1 MAASPETLY
10 ARDGDAHL
18 AYQIVGDGG
27 PDLLFVP
34 PSPFPIDLLWDEPT
48 VAGHLHRLASFS
60 RLILTD
66 LLGSGSSDAVPI
78 HDRPAM
84 QSWTDGLVAVLDAVG
99 SKCASVFAWSESG
112 LPVMLLTAS
121 HPHRVRSLVLC
132 SPFACFLRAS
142 DQPFGMPESALVRYV
157 DSFEHTVGTGAMV
170 DLLAP
175 SWAGDAAKRR
185 WWARGER
192 LAGGPGYFKAL
203 YDVFVRTD
211 VRPALESIQAPTLLL
226 HRRGDR
232 HVRGEHAQDL
242 VKRIRHARLVEL
254 DGDDNMWL
262 AGDADRVLDEV
273 ESFLTGQ
280 RSATP
285 SNRVLSTVLFTD
297 IVGSTQRAAQLG
309 DEAWTTA
316 LAAHN
321 RVVERHVAGA
331 RGAVVKFTGDGALAT
346 FDGPARAINCACAI
360 RDAVEDLGLSIRAG
374 LHTGEVEMADGD
386 VHGIAVHIAARIMAL
401 AGPGGGAGFGGD
413 PAAGAWVANHV
424 RRQRPSRTEGC
435 ARPVACA
442 RGARHPRLTARS
454 AALEHGWAMLEEG
467 ADALGGVAALKHSL
481 VPVEQH
487 LGGGVTGC
495 TLGSAGGPQRCQGQP
510 RLSVERRRE
519 RLGSSSGLSGR
530 PPQFSRST
538 GSVSPGAPTEAS
550 REPTCGRWLR
560 L

>member
-1 MAASPETLY
+1 MAGTPETLY

-84 QSWTDGLVAVLDAVG
+84 QTWTDGLVAVLDAVG

-132 SPFACFLRAS
+132 SPFARFLRAS
-142 DQPFGMPESALVRYV
+142 DQPFGMPESALVKYV

-242 VKRIRHARLVEL
+242 AKRIRHARLVEL

-262 AGDADRVLDEV
+262 AGTPTACSTKSSRSSPANAARHRRTACCRPCCSPTSSD
-273 ESFLTGQ
+273 Q
-280 RSATP
+280 RNAPRSWATRRGRRP
-285 SNRVLSTVLFTD
+285 LR
-297 IVGSTQRAAQLG
+297 R
-309 DEAWTTA
+309 TTA
-316 LAAHN
+316 
-321 RVVERHVAGA
+321 
-331 RGAVVKFTGDGALAT
+331 
-346 FDGPARAINCACAI
+346 
-360 RDAVEDLGLSIRAG
+360 
-374 LHTGEVEMADGD
+374 
-386 VHGIAVHIAARIMAL
+386 
-401 AGPGGGAGFGGD
+401 
-413 PAAGAWVANHV
+413 
-424 RRQRPSRTEGC
+424 
-435 ARPVACA
+435 
-442 RGARHPRLTARS
+442 
-454 AALEHGWAMLEEG
+454 
-467 ADALGGVAALKHSL
+467 
-481 VPVEQH
+481 
-487 LGGGVTGC
+487 
-495 TLGSAGGPQRCQGQP
+495 
-510 RLSVERRRE
+510 
-519 RLGSSSGLSGR
+519 SSSGMWR
-530 PPQFSRST
+530 ARV
-538 GSVSPGAPTEAS
+538 VSS
-550 REPTCGRWLR
+550 
-560 L
+560 